1 MGILNLMV
9 QEALKPLARGRARE
23 IGAKA
28 VPKTLARGR
37 SFSVLAL
44 ALLFLTPPS
53 IPNHPDIVTVPFRTV
68 QSMILV
74 DARVND
80 NRATLLLDTGAN
92 NTIVSVKAYGDSQFL
107 LRSLHRNDQ
116 GLGMRGNALR
126 LRADFALANRIWV
139 SQPVYVM
146 NVDELTRRFGTP
158 VDGLLGQDLLQEFR
172 SVRINYKSH
181 VIELE
186 Q

>member
-1 MGILNLMV
+1 MYARDEAAKKKLSPLGCGETHGIAAYS
-9 QEALKPLARGRARE
+9 ALKAFAG
-23 IGAKA
+23 
-28 VPKTLARGR
+28 GR
-37 SFSVLAL
+37 SFCALAL
-44 ALLFLTPPS
+44 AFLFLTPPA
-53 IPNHPDIVTVPFRTV
+53 IPDKSDVISVPFHTA

-74 DARVND
+74 DASIND

-92 NTIVSVKAYGDSQFL
+92 HTIVSPRAYGNAQFQV
-107 LRSLHRNDQ
+107 RNLHRNDQ
-116 GLGMRGNALR
+116 GPGMQGDALR
-126 LRADFALANRIWV
+126 LRANFALANRVWI

-172 SVRINYKSH
+172 SVRINYKAH

>member
-1 MGILNLMV
+1 VNS
-9 QEALKPLARGRARE
+9 
-23 IGAKA
+23 GAKTFA
-28 VPKTLARGR
+28 NCRRFG
-37 SFSVLAL
+37 VLAV
-44 ALLFLTPPS
+44 ALLFLTPPAL
-53 IPNHPDIVTVPFRTV
+53 PDHSDRVTVPFRTV

-92 NTIVSVKAYGDSQFL
+92 NTIVSAKAYGNAQFQ
-107 LRSLHRNDQ
+107 LRSLHKNDQ
-116 GLGMRGNALR
+116 GLGMRGDGMR
-126 LRADFALANRIWV
+126 LRANFSLANRVWI

-146 NVDELTRRFGTP
+146 NVDELTQRFGSP
-158 VDGLLGQDLLQEFR
+158 VDGLLGQDLLREFR